1 MVVFNKVTKKFNN
14 GTLALSDIDLEIA
27 DDEFVYLVGPSG
39 AGKSTLLRLLIRELL
54 PTSGE
59 LFLNDLNIVKLSS
72 SKTPR
77 LRRKI
82 GIVFQDMRLLGNR
95 NVFEN
100 IALALEINNKSRREI
115 DRRVSEVLEIVGLN
129 DYEKLFPLQLS
140 GGELQRV
147 AIARA
152 IAAEPEIVLADEP
165 TGNLDPATSWKI
177 IELLEKINERGTTI
191 LMATHNFDI
200 VNSTKKRVVKLDG
213 GIKISDEKSGKY
225 S

>member
-14 GTLALSDIDLEIA
+14 GTLALSEVDLEIA

-59 LFLNDLNIVKLSS
+59 LFLNDLDIVKLSS
-72 SKTPR
+72 SKTPH

-82 GIVFQDMRLLGNR
+82 GTVFQDMKLLANR
-95 NVFEN
+95 NVYEN
-100 IALALEINNKSRREI
+100 IALALEINNKTKREI
-115 DRRVSEVLEIVGLN
+115 DRRVLEVLEIVGLN

-152 IAAEPEIVLADEP
+152 IASEPEIVLADEP

-177 IELLEKINERGTTI
+177 IELLEKINEHGTTV

-200 VNSTKKRVVKLDG
+200 VNSTQKRVVKLDK

-225 S
+225 N